1 MPVQPEDVIT
11 PGSNKVEEIKMN
23 FGGMKLTEGLKKLV
37 DEDEAEKKKEEEI
50 LHALD
55 QIKDVRLNLK
65 RELSDHVVTRW
76 YRAPELIL
84 MEKDYGSGIDMW
96 SVGTIFYE
104 MAHKRPLFY
113 GDSEIGQIFKIFRT
127 LGTPTEQTWQGF
139 QDLPSMKMSF
149 PQWKVNGNENLR
161 KACTNFDETA
171 IDLLTQLVHLEPGKR
186 ISAKAAL
193 RHPYFA
199 GF

>member
-1 MPVQPEDVIT
+1 
-11 PGSNKVEEIKMN
+11 
-23 FGGMKLTEGLKKLV
+23 
-37 DEDEAEKKKEEEI
+37 
-50 LHALD
+50 
-55 QIKDVRLNLK
+55 
-65 RELSDHVVTRW
+65 
-76 YRAPELIL
+76 
-84 MEKDYGSGIDMW
+84 
-96 SVGTIFYE
+96 
-104 MAHKRPLFY
+104 
-113 GDSEIGQIFKIFRT
+113 
-127 LGTPTEQTWQGF
+127 
-139 QDLPSMKMSF
+139 MSF